1 MSRTEVL
8 LSLGLFIAG
17 ILVTQVYY
25 RLAKKDTN
33 QLQRNSEQILEK
45 VSSLEQARN
54 FTGDVDKVDKGI
66 SDFINQEN
74 STGEL
79 IEKVVEVVESSFG
92 RPRDTWSKLLL
103 IRIILRRLLRRMA
116 EVHGILPKLPT
127 KVTTGINTLNEVLAA
142 EEKIEAAL
150 EEQVERIRDATFR
163 AEWPDG
169 RPPKP
174 GNVEF
179 TLDNYKDVFT
189 RLKARMRST

>member
-127 KVTTGINTLNEVLAA
+127 KVTTGINTLN
-142 EEKIEAAL
+142 
-150 EEQVERIRDATFR
+150 
-163 AEWPDG
+163 
-169 RPPKP
+169 
-174 GNVEF
+174 
-179 TLDNYKDVFT
+179 
-189 RLKARMRST
+189 